1 MFSVSGMRGAGK
13 MRDPGNEVGN
23 EESGRGQNG
32 GAHVV
37 KSSFPFLMIK
47 YM

>member
-23 EESGRGQNG
+23 EESGSLTKWRRSCSK
-32 GAHVV
+32 VFL
-37 KSSFPFLMIK
+37 SFPND
-47 YM
+47 